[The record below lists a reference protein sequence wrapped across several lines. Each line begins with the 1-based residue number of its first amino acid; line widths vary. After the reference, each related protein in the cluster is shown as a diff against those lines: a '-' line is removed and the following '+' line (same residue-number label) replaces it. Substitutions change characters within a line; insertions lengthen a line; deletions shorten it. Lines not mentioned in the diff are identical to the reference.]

1 MVVNKEI
8 EQFTKDFVTYEYDF
22 LVSKWVVEKIPYI
35 FKEDYETFL
44 QTKLKLSKLLKVDS
58 CSIIFVGSAC
68 TGFSLSPFKNL
79 REFNEKSDID
89 IAIVSHYYF
98 DVAWHAIR
106 NTNPFDYNTE
116 VQSAIKEHATKFIYW
131 GTIATDKILGIMPFA
146 KEWIHAQEVISKEPV
161 FENRKVNFRLYQDH
175 EALRAYHLRNFKINL
190 PDMIVVKSESITL
203 NNQ

>member
-1 MVVNKEI
+1 MEKNKEI
-8 EQFTKDFVTYEYDF
+8 EQFTKDFAIYEHDY
-22 LVSKWVVEKIPYI
+22 LVSKWVVEKLPHI
-35 FKEDYETFL
+35 FNGNYESFL

-190 PDMIVVKSESITL
+190 PDMIGVKSESITL
-203 NNQ
+203 K